1 MEFSGSGLTAWYG
14 TPDAPAPAERMP
26 AYDPAVVVVGVKPV
40 SASNAVSILYREN
53 DGTERNVRA
62 TLWRTDYDSGRQ
74 YFRALIP
81 ADAPGT
87 QIEYQ
92 PVVLCAGRRITTPS
106 PFPSRFYVPAAIPQL
121 SAEPSNDN
129 AAPSSELLQV
139 GNKPFQYGM
148 EHITRV
154 AVQLRKLP
162 EVIGNTPDGLHID
175 FLVEGGLLRG
185 QRLTGSFHPNGGD
198 WMRIRTDG
206 IGLTDILAT
215 IKTSDGALILMEA
228 SGKFDLGDDGFNR
241 ALTANYPKTGPV
253 VLNPSFLSSDS
264 RYFWLNRLA
273 CVAIGYVDMAALQVH
288 YDVYGVRSLGT
299 TTDGER

>member
-1 MEFSGSGLTAWYG
+1 MEFSGSGLSAWYG
-14 TPDAPAPAERMP
+14 TADAPAPAGRTPSFSP
-26 AYDPAVVVVGVKPV
+26 AAIVVGVKPV

-53 DGTERNVRA
+53 DGCERNVRA
-62 TLWRTDYDSGRQ
+62 MLWRTDYDTGRQ
-74 YFRALIP
+74 YFRALMP
-81 ADAPGT
+81 AGTPGSK
-87 QIEYQ
+87 IEYQ
-92 PVVLCAGRRITTPS
+92 PVIFCAGRRITTPS
-106 PFPSRFYVPAAIPQL
+106 PFPSSFYVSHENPSASRATPTETLQL
-121 SAEPSNDN
+121 GSR
-129 AAPSSELLQV
+129 
-139 GNKPFQYGM
+139 PFEYNM

-154 AVQLRKLP
+154 VVQLSKRP

-175 FLVEGGLLRG
+175 FLVEGGVLRG
-185 QRLTGSFHPNGGD
+185 QKLTGSFHPNGGD

-215 IKTSDGALILMEA
+215 IKTADGALILMEA

-273 CVAIGYVDMAALQVH
+273 CVAIGFVDMTALQVH
-288 YDVYGVRSLGT
+288 YDVYGVHSFST
-299 TTDGER
+299 TTEGDS